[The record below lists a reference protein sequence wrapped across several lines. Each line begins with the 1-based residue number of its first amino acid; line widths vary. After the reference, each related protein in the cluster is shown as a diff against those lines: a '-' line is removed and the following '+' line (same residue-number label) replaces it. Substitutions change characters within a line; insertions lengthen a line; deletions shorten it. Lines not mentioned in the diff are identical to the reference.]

1 MKKRMIIMLVAVLA
15 IVGALGLVKY
25 KQVRTA
31 IAQAS
36 SFVPPPE
43 AITTIVAKE
52 ERWPATLGA
61 IGTTAPVQGVMVSAD
76 QPGVVD
82 VVSFDSGRRVAEG
95 EVLVRL
101 DTKQEQAQ
109 LAAAQAQLEL
119 SRLNAERMAGLRS
132 EGIVSQADDDRTGAE
147 LKQAEA
153 RVGEIKATI
162 ERKTIRAPFAG
173 LLGIRQVNRGQY
185 LTGGAAVVEL
195 QSLDPIYVNFSVPQN
210 AIGEVRPGV
219 KVHLAL
225 EGVANAEFTGQV
237 TAVNSV
243 VDPNTRNIQ
252 VQATVANPLGTLR
265 PGMFVQTQVVLA
277 TRDAHVSVPA
287 SAINFAPY
295 GDSVFV
301 VEPTTGPNGQK
312 YTGVRQQFVKVGA
325 TRGDQVAVVSGLK
338 PGESVAT
345 SGVFKLRNGAAVKVN
360 NVVQP
365 GNDPAPKPE
374 DN

>member
-1 MKKRMIIMLVAVLA
+1 VKKRMIIMLATVLVV
-15 IVGALGLVKY
+15 VGGLGFVKY
-25 KQVRTA
+25 KQVQTA

-43 AITTIVAKE
+43 AVTTIKVGE

-61 IGTTAPVQGVMVSAD
+61 IGTTQAVQGVMVSAD

-119 SRLNAERMAGLRS
+119 SRLNADRMTGLRR
-132 EGIVSQADDDRTGAE
+132 EGIVAQADDDRTGAE

-210 AIGEVRPGV
+210 AIAEVKPGV

-243 VDPNTRNIQ
+243 VDQNTRNIQ

-265 PGMFVQTQVVLA
+265 PGMFVQTQVVLPVQQ
-277 TRDAHVSVPA
+277 AHVSVPA
-287 SAINFAPY
+287 SAINYAPY

-301 VEPTTGPNGQK
+301 VGEVEGPNGQK
-312 YTGVRQQFVKVGA
+312 YTGVKQQFVKTGA
-325 TRGDQVAVVSGLK
+325 ARGDRVAVLSGLK
-338 PGESVAT
+338 AGESVAT
-345 SGVFKLRNGAAVKVN
+345 SGVFKLRNGSAVKVN